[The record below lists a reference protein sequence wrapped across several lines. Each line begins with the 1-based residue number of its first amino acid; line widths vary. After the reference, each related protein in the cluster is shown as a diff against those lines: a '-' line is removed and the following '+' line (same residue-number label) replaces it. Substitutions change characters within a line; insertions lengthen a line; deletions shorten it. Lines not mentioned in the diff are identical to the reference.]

1 MSQRERG
8 RQVTVVERMTTT
20 GDPSSFERALV
31 GYARHRESAKG
42 FEALVT
48 AACPEHPGSYVHLDQ
63 WSTLDRLLQ
72 ASHEAGH
79 EDGPSPVRHPGLGPG
94 TTSTSELMVT
104 VGRMTVGGELSDAA
118 HVVLVRAVLDGP
130 PKQFELDFG
139 ALVAQCVSDSG
150 FGGSDLLRSAADPR
164 VYLGVLWWLDA
175 EACARVRAGDG
186 YRNRLAGLSA
196 AAEVSE
202 EPTRVLRVA

>member
-1 MSQRERG
+1 MTQRERG

-48 AACPEHPGSYVHLDQ
+48 AACPDRPGTYVHLDQ

-79 EDGPSPVRHPGLGPG
+79 EDGPSPLRHPGLGPH
-94 TTSTSELMVT
+94 TVSTSELMVT
-104 VGRMTVGGELSDAA
+104 VGRMTVGGELSEAA

-139 ALVAQCVSDSG
+139 ALVAQCVPVSG

-164 VYLGVLWWLDA
+164 SYLGVLWWLDA
-175 EACARVRAGDG
+175 EACARVRAGAG
-186 YRNRLAGLSA
+186 YRGRLAGLAA
-196 AAEVSE
+196 AAEVHE
-202 EPTRVLRVA
+202 ESTRVLRVA